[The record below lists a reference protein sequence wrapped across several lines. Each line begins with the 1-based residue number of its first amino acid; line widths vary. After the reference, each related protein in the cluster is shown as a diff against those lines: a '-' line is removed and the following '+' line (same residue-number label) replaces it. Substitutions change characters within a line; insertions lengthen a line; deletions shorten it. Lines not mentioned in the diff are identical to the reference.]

1 MKNVKGIK
9 LSGNLYGELDT
20 PPEIYKVYKQ
30 GNYDLEDIKKLISK
44 YPDRAECYALL
55 GDFYEKNN
63 DLVNAEASYSKAI
76 SLNPNNAAYYC
87 IRGFFFIDIGNF
99 YDCIDDL
106 TYIIEHKD
114 LKNQSYY
121 TARGHRL
128 IAACCVG
135 DWKTAKEDIEY
146 IEDNYVTYLKPVA
159 GRITK
164 GRLLNSIKNRK
175 LLECKK

>member
-1 MKNVKGIK
+1 M
-9 LSGNLYGELDT
+9 SGNLYGEADT
-20 PPEIYKVYKQ
+20 PSEIYKVYKQ

-44 YPDRAECYALL
+44 YPDRAECYALAGEL
-55 GDFYEKNN
+55 YEKNN
-63 DLVNAEASYSKAI
+63 DLVNAEISYDKAI
-76 SLNPNNAAYYC
+76 SLSSNNAAYYFV
-87 IRGFFFIDIGNF
+87 RGCFFIDIGNF

-121 TARGHRL
+121 TARGIRL

-146 IEDNYVTYLKPVA
+146 IEDDFVIYLRSVA

-164 GRLLNSIKNRK
+164 KRFLNSIKNRK